1 MEFNSPGSVSAST
14 VNISAFQDA
23 NTGMTFHK
31 VNITLQKST
40 VMLQLIPPRPEDT
53 YMVYLRNIYTPTL
66 SKYDYKT
73 LAVRTQD
80 GTAVTVTIPSSEI
93 KSTGIHY
100 IGLLPE
106 GNTTGTI
113 I

>member
-31 VNITLQKST
+31 VSITVQKSA
-40 VMLQLIPPRPEDT
+40 VMLQLTPPRPEDT
-53 YMVYLRNIYTPTL
+53 YMVYLKKAYTPTL

-73 LAVRTQD
+73 LAVHNQD

-100 IGLLPE
+100 IGLLPKA
-106 GNTTGTI
+106 NVTGMI
-113 I
+113 F